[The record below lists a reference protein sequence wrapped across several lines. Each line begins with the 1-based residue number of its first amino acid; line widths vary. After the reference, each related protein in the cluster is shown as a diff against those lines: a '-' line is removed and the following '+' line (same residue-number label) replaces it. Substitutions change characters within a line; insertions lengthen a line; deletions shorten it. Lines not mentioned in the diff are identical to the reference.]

1 MKSAIERRM
10 EIANIVGLQ
19 GKASVEELSR
29 LFNVSGS
36 TIRADLRFLEQG
48 GFIIRSHGV
57 AIINKG
63 PVSKFATKPQADSVQ
78 SGQSERETA
87 TDHEKSERLGS
98 SFIHSIG
105 GILQTLLKPND
116 TVFLDGNDM
125 TRQAMKAVPDL
136 GPAVVMTNDINL
148 MGDLI
153 HHKNL
158 KVIMSGGIVEP
169 ETMKF
174 VGSQVLSNLKRYRYN
189 KSIIKVDGFN
199 KKLGFYAK
207 SEFEADLAKL
217 LCELSEEVI
226 VVTGSEQLAS
236 SNTFWIGDINI
247 IDTLITDEGISQDY
261 IDYFEANSVKV
272 IVSKEK

>member
-19 GKASVEELSR
+19 GKAHVDELSR

-36 TIRADLRFLEQG
+36 TIRGDLRFLEQG
-48 GFIIRSHGV
+48 GFIIRSHGI

-63 PVSKFATKPQADSVQ
+63 QVSKFSAKSQTEG
-78 SGQSERETA
+78 GQHNRET
-87 TDHEKSERLGS
+87 TFEHENVKGTSTP
-98 SFIHSIG
+98 FTQSIG
-105 GILQTLLKPND
+105 GLLQELLKPND
-116 TVFLDGNDM
+116 TVYLDGNNM
-125 TRQAMKAVPDL
+125 IQQAMKMIPDL
-136 GPAVVMTNDINL
+136 DPMVVMTNDISL

-153 HHKNL
+153 QHKNM

-174 VGSQVLSNLKRYRYN
+174 VGSQVLSNLKRYRFN

-199 KKLGFYAK
+199 KKLGFFAQ
-207 SEFEADLAKL
+207 SEFEADVAKL

-226 VVTGSEQLAS
+226 VVTESKELIN

-247 IDTLITDEGISQDY
+247 IDTLITDEGISQSY
-261 IDYFEANSVKV
+261 IDCFEANSVKV
-272 IVSKEK
+272 IVSKP